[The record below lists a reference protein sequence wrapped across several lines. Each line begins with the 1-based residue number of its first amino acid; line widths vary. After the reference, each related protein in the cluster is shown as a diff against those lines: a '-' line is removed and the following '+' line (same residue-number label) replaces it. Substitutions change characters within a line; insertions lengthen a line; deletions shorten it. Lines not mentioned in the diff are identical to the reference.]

1 MPICIAGMHRS
12 GTSMLAQMLQLCG
25 LNLGSPDE
33 LVPATSDN
41 PDGHWEHK
49 EFHRLNE
56 QLLNQFGGG
65 WDQPPTFSADWQ
77 HDERLYALCSDAQE
91 LIASFPTEQ
100 IWGWKDPRNSLT
112 LPFWKNLLP
121 NLKVIVCVRNPL
133 DVASSLHHRGLSSY
147 RFGLALWQA
156 YNERLLAD
164 APPDRRIVVHYNSL
178 FADLHGELRR
188 LIEFLELPV
197 DEEQFNLACAT
208 VKPNLRHHR
217 LSIDDLVQ
225 AGVTPAIID
234 LYLRL
239 CEETAWSEFQE
250 DQCRHRAPHDAACS
264 DEAELAGAIPSLVGA
279 GVLDQVRREHRRF
292 GTIGTEQPL
301 PLSPLNLAVIEMTEL
316 KSRQQRPRPETR
328 PAVPT
333 PSELK
338 EHLAK
343 LREQL
348 DAIQQQNRIRD
359 DGLAQQAR
367 DLAEL
372 QAALMSSAAQERE
385 QLRELIAELRTEWR
399 QEVQQ
404 LQTANYD
411 LSARQRL
418 GQSIGTDA
426 SNQIRYQQ
434 TIHRLRAAVQEH
446 LPRRASVLVVSR
458 GDEELLKL
466 YGRRT
471 AHFPQ
476 LKGGAYAGYYPQ
488 CSLAA
493 IAHLET
499 LRAQGADYL
508 IFPEPA
514 LWWLEKYADF
524 RRHLE
529 RQYRRVMD
537 DWETG
542 AIFSLRERSAWL
554 PLTQALAEC
563 RIRLGHEAVI
573 LNWNTGLALAD
584 VFSEATVF
592 SPPETDAPTL
602 PYLDQSIDLIA
613 VPADNPAMIVEAR
626 RVATQAVLL
635 IESGESSLGEW
646 GGVSPPVVCG
656 ITEKTG
662 GLTLPRSPDSAK
674 LTTSDRD
681 GEFEFTC
688 RVEWMAEAATAQL
701 PSVSIVI
708 AVHNQAAITEACL
721 TSLVETLPE
730 SFRGEIIV
738 VDDASTDDSPAL
750 LDRWAARDPRVRW
763 RRNDTNQGFLETAR
777 RGAAAATG
785 DVLLFLNNDTV
796 LLPDWLPPLLRV
808 FRDFP
813 LAGAV
818 GGKLLFSDG
827 VLQEAGGMVF
837 CDASAANFGRGDHNL
852 DAPPYNFLREVDYCS
867 GAMLATRRS
876 LFEQIGGFD
885 PRFRPA
891 YYEDTDYCF
900 AVRQQDYRVYFQPES
915 AIVHLEG
922 VSSGTDLSR
931 GIKQYQVVNQIK
943 FAEKWAT
950 VLARQPRRPPEQDR
964 SAWNALALGHAVT
977 PGERS

>member
-12 GTSMLAQMLQLCG
+12 GTSMLAHMLQLCG

-33 LVPATSDN
+33 LVPATADN
-41 PDGHWEHK
+41 PNGHWEHK
-49 EFHRLNE
+49 EFHQLNE
-56 QLLNQFGGG
+56 EILNRLGGS
-65 WDQPPTFSADWQ
+65 WDQPPSVPADWP
-77 HDERLYALCSDAQE
+77 HDERLRPLYSAAEE
-91 LIASFPTEQ
+91 LVARFPTEQ

-112 LPFWKNLLP
+112 LPFWKNVLP

-147 RFGLALWQA
+147 TFGLALWQA
-156 YNERLLAD
+156 YNERLLTD
-164 APPDRRIVVHYNSL
+164 TQPDRRIVVHYNSL
-178 FADLHGELRR
+178 FTDLRGELQR
-188 LIEFLELPV
+188 LIEFLELPA

-217 LSIDDLVQ
+217 MSIDDLVQ
-225 AGVTPAIID
+225 ASVAPAIID

-239 CEETAWSEFQE
+239 CEETGWSEFQE
-250 DQCRHRAPHDAACS
+250 AQCRDHAPRDEACS
-264 DEAELAGAIPSLVGA
+264 EEAEFAGAISTLVAA
-279 GVLDQVRREHRRF
+279 GVNVQGRPEQYRF
-292 GTIGTEQPL
+292 GTIGTEQL
-301 PLSPLNLAVIEMTEL
+301 QAHSPLNLAVIEMTEV
-316 KSRQQRPRPETR
+316 KHRQQRPRPETR
-328 PAVPT
+328 PVEPT
-333 PSELK
+333 PGELK
-338 EHLAK
+338 AQLAG

-348 DAIQQQNRIRD
+348 EAVRQEGRIRD
-359 DGLAQQAR
+359 ERLAQQAG
-367 DLAEL
+367 EL
-372 QAALMSSAAQERE
+372 T
-385 QLRELIAELRTEWR
+385 QLRSESERDVLE
-399 QEVQQ
+399 
-404 LQTANYD
+404 LQTAIYD
-411 LSARQRL
+411 LSLQRRL
-418 GQSIGTDA
+418 SQSSGIDA

-434 TIHRLRAAVQEH
+434 TIRRLRAAVQEH

-466 YGRRT
+466 YGRRA

-529 RQYRRVMD
+529 RQYLRVID

-542 AIFSLRERSAWL
+542 AIFSLREQSCWFT
-554 PLTQALAEC
+554 LTQALAEC

-584 VFSEATVF
+584 VFSESTVF

-635 IESGESSLGEW
+635 IESCESILGER

-662 GLTLPRSPDSAK
+662 GLTPPRSPDSAK

-681 GEFEFTC
+681 GDFDFTC
-688 RVEWMAEAATAQL
+688 RVEWMFEAATAQL

-738 VDDASTDDSPAL
+738 VDDASTDDTPAL

-763 RRNDTNQGFLETAR
+763 LRNDTNQGFLETAR

-837 CDASAANFGRGDHNL
+837 CDASAANFGRGDHDL

-867 GAMLATRRS
+867 GAMLATRRT

-964 SAWNALALGHAVT
+964 SAWNSLALGHAVT